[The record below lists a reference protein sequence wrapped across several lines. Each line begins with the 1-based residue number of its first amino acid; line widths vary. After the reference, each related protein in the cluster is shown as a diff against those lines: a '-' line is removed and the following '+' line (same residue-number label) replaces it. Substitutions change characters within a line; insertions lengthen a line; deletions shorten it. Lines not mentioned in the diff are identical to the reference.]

1 MISAEKKHLMWQ
13 KNAISGLTLLNNSYK
28 NFAKTLP
35 SNTEVAGYKI
45 LLGENYKD
53 TSLLTTLELFELAD
67 PELGACCV
75 RLPVT
80 SNSDKHIKELQDSD
94 LKVLQLIQSH
104 TRADNESKISSKKEA
119 SALIAN

>member
-1 MISAEKKHLMWQ
+1 MA
-13 KNAISGLTLLNNSYK
+13 KNAMSGLTLLNNSYK

-45 LLGENYKD
+45 LLGETYKD
-53 TSLLTTLELFELAD
+53 TSLLSTLELFELAD

-80 SNSDKHIKELQDSD
+80 SNSDKHIKELHDSD

-104 TRADNESKISSKKEA
+104 TRADNESKISSKKEE
-119 SALIAN
+119 SAPISN